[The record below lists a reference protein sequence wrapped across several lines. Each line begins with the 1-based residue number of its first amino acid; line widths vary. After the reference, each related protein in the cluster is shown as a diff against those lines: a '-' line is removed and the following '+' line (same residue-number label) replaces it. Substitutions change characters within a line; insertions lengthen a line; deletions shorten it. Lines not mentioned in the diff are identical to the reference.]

1 MKTYYNS
8 FLSALIVLAFILT
21 AITAVAQ
28 TKPTA
33 GKINGNVI
41 DGQKKPLDYVT
52 ISLLKAKDSS
62 LVKSAFSDLS
72 GQYGFENIS
81 EGEYL
86 VSATMIGYKKAFS
99 KAFSISSL
107 KPVIALDPLQLITE
121 SKLLSEVS
129 IVAQKPFIE
138 RKMDKL
144 VLNVASSSSSAG
156 NTALEV
162 LEKAPGVTID
172 KDDNISMKGK
182 PGVLIMLD
190 GKPTYM
196 SSTDVANMLR
206 NMQSDQIETI
216 ELITSPSARYD
227 AAGTSGIIN
236 IKTKKSKNM
245 GLNGTLTAG
254 GGYGETSKYNGG
266 TNLNFR
272 KGKFNAF
279 GNYNY
284 ANNGRINNL
293 NLNREVDFQD
303 TLTSFKQLNNWD
315 NRRFSNSYKAGVDF
329 FINANHTVGILV
341 NGYDNK
347 NDEKSSNSTLR
358 NNNFNQS
365 EAIDIIASNKE
376 TYSNIAY
383 NMNYKGTLD
392 TLGKE
397 LTIDLDYSN
406 YNGMQ
411 DELRN
416 NFYTLSSGSAKNP
429 LYIKNYAPSNINV
442 RSIKAD
448 YTQPLSK
455 ATKLEAGVKTSWV
468 KTDNDLLLAR
478 LSGTNWI
485 ADQDYTNHFIYDENI
500 YAGYLN
506 FATEIK
512 NTGIQLGLRAEQTQS
527 TGNSVT
533 KNELTERNY
542 LEFFPSISLSQKISK
557 DHQLGLS
564 YSRRI
569 DRPAYDNLNPFL
581 NFLDEYTFQKGN
593 PLLRPQFTSSFDL
606 SHTYKGGITTSLNYS
621 RTKDAMIPVT
631 EQEDETKRTYA
642 IRRNI
647 DLQEVLGLNIYA
659 PIPVAKWWNIN
670 NNVQVFYMGFKAK
683 SNSGED
689 LNSGQTAITYN
700 MDHSFTVS
708 KTFTAETSVQ
718 YQSPL
723 QYGIFKIQSQ
733 TVLNAGL
740 RKSFMDKKASIRLSI
755 NDIFNTRRERISTTY
770 QNMNLNFT
778 EKGETQVARLTLS
791 YNFGKKDVKDARR
804 RSTGLEDEAGRM
816 KN

>member
-8 FLSALIVLAFILT
+8 FLSALLILALLLT
-21 AITAVAQ
+21 GSTAVAQ
-28 TKPTA
+28 TKAVA

-41 DGQKKPLDYVT
+41 DGQKKPLEYVT
-52 ISLLKAKDSS
+52 IILLKAQDSS
-62 LVKSAFSDLS
+62 LVKSAFTDLD
-72 GQYGFENIS
+72 GKFVYENIVD
-81 EGEYL
+81 GEYL
-86 VSATMIGYKKAFS
+86 VSAMMMGYKKTFS
-99 KAFSISSL
+99 KAFTVNETNRQIIIDPIKL
-107 KPVIALDPLQLITE
+107 IAE
-121 SKLLSEVS
+121 SKLINEVS
-129 IVAQKPFIE
+129 VVAQKPFIE

-144 VLNVASSSSSAG
+144 VLNVASSSASAG

-182 PGVLIMLD
+182 QGVLIMLD

-196 SSTDVANMLR
+196 SSADVANMLR

-236 IKTKKSKNM
+236 IKTKKNKNM

-254 GGYGETSKYNGG
+254 SGYGRSSKYNGG

-284 ANNGRINNL
+284 GNNGRLNNL

-303 TLTSFKQLNNWD
+303 TLTSFRQLNNWD
-315 NRRFSNSYKAGVDF
+315 NRRFSNSYKAGIDF
-329 FINANHTVGILV
+329 FINSNHTIGVLV
-341 NGYDNK
+341 NGYANK
-347 NDEKSSNSTLR
+347 NDESSSNSTLR

-365 EAIDIIASNKE
+365 ESIDIIASNKE

-406 YNGMQ
+406 YSGMQ

-416 NFYTLSSGSAKNP
+416 NFYTLSDGSAKNP
-429 LYIKNYAPSNINV
+429 LYIKNYAPSTIKV
-442 RSIKAD
+442 RSLKAD
-448 YTQPLSK
+448 YTHPLSK
-455 ATKLEAGVKTSWV
+455 STKVEAGVKSSRV
-468 KTDNDLLLAR
+468 RTDNDLLLAR
-478 LSGTNWI
+478 LAGTNWV
-485 ADQDYTNHFIYDENI
+485 ADQDYTNRFIYEEDI

-542 LEFFPSISLSQKISK
+542 LEFFPSVSLSQKISK

-569 DRPAYDNLNPFL
+569 DRPSYDNLNPFL

-631 EQEDETKRTYA
+631 EQEDETKKTYA

-647 DLQEVLGLNIYA
+647 DQQEVLGLNIYA

-670 NNVQVFYMGFKAK
+670 NNVQLFYMGFKTK
-683 SNSGED
+683 SDGGD
-689 LNSGQTAITYN
+689 LNSGQTAVTYN
-700 MDHSFTVS
+700 MDHSFTIN

-740 RKSFMDKKASIRLSI
+740 RKSFMDKKASIRLSV

-778 EKGETQVARLTLS
+778 EKGETQVANLTLS
-791 YNFGKKDVKDARR
+791 YNFGKKEVKDARR
-804 RSTGLEDEAGRM
+804 RNTGLEDEAGRM